1 VLRDGRTTEAHCLSG
16 LWNALW
22 AKRKYWL
29 GQIVFMIVVGVILFI
44 VAYAARIVPFFNAL
58 FYS

>member
-1 VLRDGRTTEAHCLSG
+1 MSA

-29 GQIVFMIVVGVILFI
+29 GQIVFMIVVAGILFI
-44 VAYAARIVPFFNAL
+44 IAGAARIVPFFHAL
-58 FYS
+58 FLS

>member
-1 VLRDGRTTEAHCLSG
+1 MVSPRQRRRIAVST

-29 GQIVFMIVVGVILFI
+29 GQIIFMMVVGAILFI
-44 VAYAARIVPFFNAL
+44 VAGAARVLPFFHAL
-58 FYS
+58 F